1 VIERIFGVIK
11 KRWAILNHPAQFDMT
26 IQARI
31 PPACAALH
39 NFIMTH
45 DSHDVEDLLEVH
57 GEPESNDCDIGTLAE
72 THVTRAEKLRA
83 EVLRDKIAEEMW
95 TSYQDLLHGQENDD
109 GMDI

>member
-1 VIERIFGVIK
+1 MIERIFGVIK

-109 GMDI
+109 GMGI